1 MKIAFCASPLIN
13 GHNVRGIGVYTKSL
27 LEYLKKIQGLQI
39 QEFSD
44 ISEIKD
50 ADVIHYPFFDLFQKT
65 LSIKNKI
72 PTVVTIHDV
81 IPLEFSDHY
90 PVGMK
95 GSVNKF
101 LQKKALKRIAA
112 VITDSQ
118 YSKKSIVKH
127 LGISENKIFSIPLAP
142 VGYFHKIDDKKR
154 LEKIKTKYNLPA
166 KFVLFTGNVNWNK
179 NLLNISE
186 AALNAK
192 IDLVLIGKSFE
203 ERNNLDHPEMK
214 SFKQF
219 LKKFSSNPKIR
230 ILGFIENEDLVA
242 ITNLAE
248 ILLLPSFAE
257 GFGLP
262 ILDAQIC
269 GTPVI
274 TSNISSMPEVAG
286 RGALLVNPDSIE
298 DISRAIL
305 RILNNHEIR
314 EELIKEG
321 YKNVNRFSWEKT
333 AKETVKVYDKI
344 SNS

>member
-1 MKIAFCASPLIN
+1 MKIAFCVSPLLN
-13 GHNVRGIGVYTKSL
+13 NHSTRGIGSYTKNL
-27 LEYLKKIQGLQI
+27 LENLKKIPKLHI

-44 ISEIKD
+44 ISEIEN

-65 LSIKNKI
+65 LTIKKKI

-90 PVGMK
+90 PAGIK
-95 GSVNKF
+95 GSINKF
-101 LQKKALKRIAA
+101 LQKKSLKRVAA

-118 YSKKSIVKH
+118 YSKKSITKH

-142 VGYFHKIDDKKR
+142 IGYFHKIDDEKR
-154 LEKIKTKYNLPA
+154 LEKIKDKYKLPS
-166 KFVLFTGNVNWNK
+166 KFALFTGNVNWNK
-179 NLLNISE
+179 NLLNLSE
-186 AALNAK
+186 ASVKAD

-203 ERNNLDHPEMK
+203 ERNNLYHPELK

-219 LKKFSSNPKIR
+219 LKKFSSNPKIH
-230 ILGFIENEDLVA
+230 ILGYIPDEDLVE
-242 ITNLAE
+242 ITNLAD
-248 ILLLPSFAE
+248 LQMLPSFAE

-286 RGALLVNPDSIE
+286 RGALMVDPASVE
-298 DISRAIL
+298 DISRAIK
-305 RILNNHEIR
+305 RITDNKEIR

-321 YKNVNRFSWEKT
+321 FKNVKRFSWEKT
-333 AKETVKVYDKI
+333 AQDTAKVYDEI
-344 SNS
+344 FHS